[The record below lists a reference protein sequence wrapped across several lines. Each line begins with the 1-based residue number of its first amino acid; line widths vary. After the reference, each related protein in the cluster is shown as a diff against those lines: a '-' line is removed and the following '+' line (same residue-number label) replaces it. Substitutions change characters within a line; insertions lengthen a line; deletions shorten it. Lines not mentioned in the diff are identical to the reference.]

1 MTKYIKP
8 LLIMLLGLWI
18 TNIGLQMSMAQVV
31 STDTQD
37 TRGRNAAVG
46 AGLGAGGGIVT
57 GLIVGGIGIVT
68 CGTGFAI
75 GLPVM
80 ALLGA
85 GCGALAGA
93 ATGTVTTVKQ
103 SDSLYSPLA
112 WGAIII
118 VGVLVAL
125 NGMKQFRSLRGE
137 NVERSA

>member
-8 LLIMLLGLWI
+8 ILIILLGLWI
-18 TNIGLQMSMAQVV
+18 TNIGFQMSMAQVV

-46 AGLGAGGGIVT
+46 AGIGAGGGIVT
-57 GLIVGGIGIVT
+57 GLIIGGIGIAT
-68 CGTGFAI
+68 GGTAFAI

-85 GCGALAGA
+85 GGGALAGA
-93 ATGTVTTVKQ
+93 ATGTVKTVEQ
-103 SDSLYSPLA
+103 ADSLYSPLA

-125 NGMKQFRSLRGE
+125 HGMKQFRSIKRE
-137 NVERSA
+137 NAEKIA